1 MAAAAA
7 LGNDMRLTWAGFLL
21 CLAAAPSDAAPH
33 YVIVQGLPG
42 EPGYEERF
50 SEETGKIAEAA
61 KRTAGDPARVHLLKD
76 RGATQEKVVQTFVAL
91 KNALNADDTVTV
103 ILVGHGSYDGDDY
116 KFNIP
121 GPDLTASRLAGLMD
135 DLPAERQ
142 LVVNATS
149 SSGASIETLQGKG
162 RIVITATKSGRER
175 NATVFSRYWAEAFE
189 NPEADAD
196 KNQTVTVQEAYQ
208 YAETKVKVYFENARL
223 LASEHPRMEGE
234 LASTFTLVRLGESA
248 AILSDPKLQPL
259 VKQREDLQ
267 TKIELLK
274 LRKDAMGEREYFN
287 ELQGLLLKL
296 AELEEE
302 ISAES
307 AKTPPKPDE
316 AQP

>member
-1 MAAAAA
+1 MK
-7 LGNDMRLTWAGFLL
+7 LTRIGFLAA
-21 CLAAAPSDAAPH
+21 LAAAPSPAALH

-42 EPGYEERF
+42 EPRYEERF
-50 SEETGKIAEAA
+50 SEETAKIAEGA
-61 KRTAGDPARVHLLKD
+61 RRSVGDPSQVHVLEGRDATEQKIAETF
-76 RGATQEKVVQTFVAL
+76 GALQNQ
-91 KNALNADDTVTV
+91 LNAEDTVAV

-121 GPDLTASRLAGLMD
+121 GPDLTASRLKGLLD
-135 DLPAERQ
+135 KLPAERQ

-149 SSGASIETLQGKG
+149 SSGASIEALQGKG

-196 KNQTVTVQEAYQ
+196 KNQTITVQEAYQ

-234 LASTFTLVRLGESA
+234 LASTFTLARLGENA
-248 AILSDPKLQPL
+248 KALSDPKLQPL

-274 LRKDAMGEREYFN
+274 LRKDAMGEAEYFN

-296 AELEEE
+296 AELEEQ

-307 AKTPPKPDE
+307 EKTKGE
-316 AQP
+316 AAQP

>member
-1 MAAAAA
+1 
-7 LGNDMRLTWAGFLL
+7 MRLARIGMLL
-21 CLAAAPSDAAPH
+21 GLAATPGWSALH

-42 EPGYEERF
+42 EPQYGERF
-50 SEETGKIAEAA
+50 SEETEKIAAA
-61 KRTAGDPARVHLLKD
+61 ARRTTADPARVHLLKD
-76 RGATQEKVVQTFVAL
+76 RNATQEKIVQTFTAL
-91 KNALNADDTVTV
+91 KDQLKAEDTVAV

-121 GPDLTASRLAGLMD
+121 GPDITASRLAGLMD
-135 DLPAERQ
+135 GLPAERQ
-142 LVVNATS
+142 LVVNSTS
-149 SSGASIETLQGKG
+149 SSGAAMEALQGKG

-189 NPEADAD
+189 DPEADSD
-196 KNQTVTVQEAYQ
+196 KNQTITVQEAYQ
-208 YAETKVKVYFENARL
+208 YAETKVKVYFESARL

-234 LASTFTLVRLGESA
+234 MAGSFTLARLGESA
-248 AILSDPKLQPL
+248 KILSDPKLQPL
-259 VKQREDLQ
+259 VQQREDLQ

-274 LRKDAMGEREYFN
+274 LKKDAMDEGEYFA

-296 AELEEE
+296 AELEEK

-307 AKTPPKPDE
+307 GQAGGA

>member
-1 MAAAAA
+1 
-7 LGNDMRLTWAGFLL
+7 MRLFSIGLL
-21 CLAAAPSDAAPH
+21 AALAAAPSPAALH

-42 EPGYEERF
+42 EAQYDERF

-61 KRTAGDPARVHLLKD
+61 RRTTADPARVHLLQA
-76 RGATQEKVVQTFVAL
+76 RGATREKIVETFLAL
-91 KNALNADDTVTV
+91 KDQLNAEDTVAV
-103 ILVGHGSYDGDDY
+103 ILVGHGTYDGSDY

-121 GPDLTASRLAGLMD
+121 GPDITASRLKNLLD

-149 SSGASIETLQGKG
+149 SSGASLEALQGKG

-196 KNQTVTVQEAYQ
+196 KNQTITAKEAYQ

-234 LASTFTLVRLGESA
+234 LASSFTLARLGESA
-248 AILSDPKLQPL
+248 AILADPALQPL

-274 LRKDAMGEREYFN
+274 LRKDAMGETEYFN

-296 AELEEE
+296 AELEEQ

-307 AKTPPKPDE
+307 AKKQE
-316 AQP
+316 GEGAQP

>member
-1 MAAAAA
+1 MT
-7 LGNDMRLTWAGFLL
+7 LRSILLLAGW
-21 CLAAAPSDAAPH
+21 LAAAPTAPAALH
-33 YVIVQGLPG
+33 YVIVEGLPG
-42 EPGYEERF
+42 EPRYGERF
-50 SEETGKIAEAA
+50 REETEKIATGAR
-61 KRTAGDPARVHLLKD
+61 RTVADPERVHVLRNRQATLDNIVETFIGLKD
-76 RGATQEKVVQTFVAL
+76 RMAAE
-91 KNALNADDTVTV
+91 DTVAV
-103 ILVGHGSYDGDDY
+103 MLVGHGSYDGDDY

-121 GPDLTASRLAGLMD
+121 GPDITASRLAGLMD

-142 LVVNATS
+142 LVVSATS
-149 SSGASIETLQGKG
+149 SSGASLEALQGNG

-234 LASTFTLVRLGESA
+234 LASTFTLARLGETA
-248 AILSDPKLQPL
+248 EIMSDPSLQPL
-259 VKQREDLQ
+259 MQQREDLQ

-274 LRKDAMGEREYFN
+274 LRKDAMAEGEYFN
-287 ELQGLLLKL
+287 ELQALLLKL
-296 AELEEE
+296 AELEEK
-302 ISAES
+302 ISAE
-307 AKTPPKPDE
+307 AAARKEE